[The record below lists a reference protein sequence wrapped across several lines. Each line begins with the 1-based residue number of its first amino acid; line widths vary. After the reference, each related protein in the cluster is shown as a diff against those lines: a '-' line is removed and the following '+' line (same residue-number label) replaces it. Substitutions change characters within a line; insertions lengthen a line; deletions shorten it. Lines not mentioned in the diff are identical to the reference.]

1 MATRSRLDGRRG
13 SELPED
19 PASFAGALRER
30 IYATLT
36 GVAVLMLLL
45 IHVDEE
51 STWSAVVSV
60 VLAMGTLWIAS
71 LFSELLA
78 HGVVRNHPDYVQRDV
93 RSEIM
98 FTAGQSLVTMIV
110 PVVLLLVS
118 LTGLWGLRTAL
129 ILAIIS
135 LMVTLATAA
144 IFAVRNT
151 TFPFWAR
158 AAIVVAEL
166 ALGGVVILGKIVT
179 H

>member
-1 MATRSRLDGRRG
+1 MASRSRFGGRLG
-13 SELPED
+13 SEHPDD
-19 PASFAGALRER
+19 PGAFAGALRER

-78 HGVVRNHPDYVQRDV
+78 HGVVRNHPEYVKRDV
-93 RSEIM
+93 RSEI
-98 FTAGQSLVTMIV
+98 FSTAGQSLVTMVV
-110 PVVLLLVS
+110 PVALLLVS

-129 ILAIIS
+129 ILAIAS
-135 LMVTLATAA
+135 LMLTLATAA

-151 TFPFWAR
+151 AFPFWAR
-158 AAIVVAEL
+158 AAIVLGEL
-166 ALGGVVILGKIVT
+166 ALGGIVILGKILT